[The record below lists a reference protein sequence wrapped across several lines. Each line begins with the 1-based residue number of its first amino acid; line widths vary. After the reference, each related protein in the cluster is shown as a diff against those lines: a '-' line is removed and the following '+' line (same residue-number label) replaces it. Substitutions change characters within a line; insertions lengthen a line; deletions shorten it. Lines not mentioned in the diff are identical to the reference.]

1 VAAMIGDRLE
11 ARLRLDPDGD
21 PRHQVGRVWARVG
34 TVPTQRVHRPVITS
48 LRPIGTL
55 LAVAVLIAVG
65 LVVRPIIN
73 PPGHTPTPSPSPTP
87 LPTFNPA
94 QLKAIVDP
102 WMITLG
108 PVDRPPISV
117 TVIGSRGVTAS
128 YTLGTLPASPPEAST
143 GRIGEL
149 SRVYVAAAI
158 VTLDACA
165 QTSTLLC
172 AKPIETTMRLDD
184 PVARWWPPWP
194 DDDPTTVRML
204 LEGTSGLAAVSPSLT
219 DLAATF
225 TPGSG
230 PTLMDAAVA
239 APRRFTPGSQRSPV
253 DTEWLILDAIIPVAS
268 GQPAENVIPTDGFPP
283 FSTSF
288 ANQPPLALMAGSRGN
303 HDPVADLDPAL
314 LEFVG
319 NSAGISAS
327 SEDLA
332 GMAVQTWGS
341 ATTLDVETVAYLTD
355 AANGR
360 QSPIAALGGCPC
372 DGNRGALLVHQIG
385 HAIGWTSV
393 MAYSWDQNT
402 AIGIVMGRDWRDQD
416 VEALLHDLTT
426 VFPG

>member
-1 VAAMIGDRLE
+1 MTGDRLE

-34 TVPTQRVHRPVITS
+34 TAPTQRIRRPVMTS
-48 LRPIGTL
+48 LRPLGAL
-55 LAVAVLIAVG
+55 LAVVVLIATG
-65 LVVRPIIN
+65 LVIRPILN
-73 PPGHTPTPSPSPTP
+73 PPGHTPLPSPSPTP
-87 LPTFNPA
+87 LPTFSPA

-128 YTLGTLPASPPEAST
+128 YTVGTLPASPPEAST
-143 GRIGEL
+143 GRIGEI
-149 SRVYVAAAI
+149 SRVYISAAI

-165 QTSTLLC
+165 QTNVFLC

-194 DDDPTTVRML
+194 ATDPTTVRML
-204 LEGTSGLAAVSPSLT
+204 LEGTSGLAPVAPSLA
-219 DLAATF
+219 DLASSF

-230 PTLMDAAVA
+230 PALLEAAVA
-239 APRRFTPGSQRSPV
+239 APRRFVPGSQRSPV

-268 GQPAENVIPTDGFPP
+268 GQPAENVIPTNGL
-283 FSTSF
+283 SRF
-288 ANQPPLALMAGSRGN
+288 ANQPPVDLMAGSRGN

-314 LEFVG
+314 LDFVG

-327 SEDLA
+327 SEALA
-332 GMAVQTWGS
+332 AMGVLTWGS
-341 ATTLDVETVAYLTD
+341 AAQLDVETVAYLTD

-360 QSPIAALGGCPC
+360 QSPIAAEGQCPC
-372 DGNRGALLVHQIG
+372 PDGTTRSLVRQIG
-385 HAIGWTSV
+385 HAVGWTSV
-393 MAYSWDQNT
+393 MAYNWDQNT
-402 AIGIVMGRDWRDQD
+402 GIGIVMGRDWRDQD
-416 VEALLHDLTT
+416 VESLLHDLTT